1 MQNLPERYTFWPQNK
16 INFGELEKNKK
27 VFAEERI
34 SVDDEIVGEET
45 EKLDISNPTFTNKS
59 SINFLTDI
67 KSEPI
72 QLTPDTDSQTSDGP
86 TGTIK
91 AGIGNNMETSIDNIE
106 HFFGQL
112 AKNENTNVNPDNVLL
127 SDLKQQK
134 FTKNSSLEV
143 TEPTSFSIISAKT
156 VESTSQ
162 INNNEDSL
170 RIENFFG
177 QLADASN
184 FSLVQSNA
192 GSDATNDTAQIS
204 PSETPQIIY
213 NGNETNE
220 TNPIIIDIQNI
231 SDDNSTLEDKTEIYL
246 GVPRLNISNAPSDV
260 GIIADITSEIT
271 EEYEMTA
278 NKSAQQQT
286 MKVMDATSLNLTDH
300 SQTDPEPGIYVRTSE
315 KPTEKNDLQEK
326 EEIISTIKELTEE
339 TTTFTIADHLQE
351 AETNNTDFID
361 DSKDNNKVDSN
372 EDNDDDQDGKASVS
386 DDKLTTEPPQEITT
400 RRLPARYVS
409 SKTRSKPKVTTK
421 PTPKVINHNM
431 NLQTAL
437 IINTL
442 SKVREVTGGCMLCV
456 TE

>member
-1 MQNLPERYTFWPQNK
+1 
-16 INFGELEKNKK
+16 
-27 VFAEERI
+27 
-34 SVDDEIVGEET
+34 
-45 EKLDISNPTFTNKS
+45 
-59 SINFLTDI
+59 
-67 KSEPI
+67 
-72 QLTPDTDSQTSDGP
+72 
-86 TGTIK
+86 
-91 AGIGNNMETSIDNIE
+91 
-106 HFFGQL
+106 
-112 AKNENTNVNPDNVLL
+112 
-127 SDLKQQK
+127 
-134 FTKNSSLEV
+134 
-143 TEPTSFSIISAKT
+143 
-156 VESTSQ
+156 
-162 INNNEDSL
+162 
-170 RIENFFG
+170 
-177 QLADASN
+177 
-184 FSLVQSNA
+184 
-192 GSDATNDTAQIS
+192 
-204 PSETPQIIY
+204 
-213 NGNETNE
+213 
-220 TNPIIIDIQNI
+220 
-231 SDDNSTLEDKTEIYL
+231 
-246 GVPRLNISNAPSDV
+246 
-260 GIIADITSEIT
+260 
-271 EEYEMTA
+271 MTA

-286 MKVMDATSLNLTDH
+286 MKVMDASSLNLTDH